1 MGSQA
6 SSAGLTKMPDNPEI
20 WKAAAMADQ
29 FDKMQ
34 KLPDPLPGAPNF
46 HRIPGYKVYTTGQ
59 PTLEGIK
66 NVLEKVTGTI
76 YPKDGPIIWL
86 NLRQEPDVYVNG
98 QPICARPPNK
108 IGEYAELGAV
118 TRDIIKADEA
128 EFFKVVE
135 GRVKENGGKL
145 KYVTITKEEKEVE
158 VKELK
163 TLSEAMEAAK
173 ADFPGLVHWRVPV
186 CNSASPLETDFDIIC
201 NTLVGTSINT
211 PVIVTDQVGLSR
223 ATTGSVIACLFKEF
237 QINASFEGL
246 VETVPGVNLD
256 LLRMDKYTM
265 DPAKDPLFRGEFP
278 VVLALLEKLKG
289 GKEAKN
295 ECDKVIDKN
304 GTPKTGG
311 NGIKQLRENIA
322 ESKLSYEIMDDSA
335 QAFLKVKIMDNIQK
349 YFYLIT
355 FTSYMREAS
364 QVCRDLVEEEKKKD
378 VVLTGGKCSIPA
390 NKLKLHK
397 TFVQWMDDHAELR
410 PMIETGKG
418 DLQWERDIPPEAL
431 KNLENLAKEDFKKNM
446 GKIIHD
452 IYQTAHVMFSDMPQG
467 DHKKRAKYRFA
478 SKTLMRILPSP
489 QKELIHDLIEKKEI
503 SMDLYDI
510 LGKCTWR
517 EGGEPEPE
525 EKKEGEGEEKK
536 EGEEGEKKEGEVE
549 EEKE

>member
-6 SSAGLTKMPDNPEI
+6 LSAGLTKMPDNPEI

-76 YPKDGPIIWL
+76 YPKDGPMIWL

-118 TRDIIKADEA
+118 TRDLIKADEA
-128 EFFKVVE
+128 EFFKVIE

-211 PVIVTDQVGLSR
+211 PVIVTDQVGLSG

-256 LLRMDKYTM
+256 LLKMDKYTM
-265 DPAKDPLFRGEFP
+265 DPSKDPLFRGEFP

-322 ESKLSYEIMDDSA
+322 ESKLSYEIMDDAA
-335 QAFLKVKIMDNIQK
+335 QAFLKSKIMDNIHK
-349 YFYLIT
+349 YFYLIV
-355 FTSYMREAS
+355 FSGYIREAS
-364 QVCRDLVEEEKKKD
+364 AAAREAIEADKKGD
-378 VVLTGGKCSIPA
+378 VALPASGKCSIPA
-390 NKLKLHK
+390 KDLKIGK
-397 TFVQWMDDHAELR
+397 SFVDFMSENSSLR
-410 PMIETGKG
+410 DMVDSGKG
-418 DLQWERDIPPEAL
+418 NLQWERDIPQAAL
-431 KNLENLAKEDFKKNM
+431 SNLENLAKSNFKGNL
-446 GKIIHD
+446 GQIIHD
-452 IYQTAHVMFSDMPQG
+452 IYQTAHQMFSDMPQG

-478 SKTLMRILPSP
+478 SKTLMRILPADV
-489 QKELIHDLIEKKEI
+489 KGDVEGLIEKGK
-503 SMDLYDI
+503 MTLDLYEI
-510 LGKCTWR
+510 LGVCTWI
-517 EGGEPEPE
+517 EP
-525 EKKEGEGEEKK
+525 K
-536 EGEEGEKKEGEVE
+536 
-549 EEKE
+549 